1 VEYEVTNLA
10 NHKAIVHAVESTQ
23 QMGNV
28 GDQIT
33 LAKSLALAA
42 VEPGLYQVTIKV
54 DDKVSKQ
61 SVAPTTTF
69 TVE

>member
-1 VEYEVTNLA
+1 VEYEITNLA
-10 NHKAIVHAVESTQ
+10 DHKAVVHTVESTQ

-28 GDQIT
+28 GDQLT
-33 LAKSLALAA
+33 LAKSLPLAA
-42 VEPGLYQVTIKV
+42 VEPGQYQVTIKV

-61 SVAPTTTF
+61 SVVPTATF

>member
-1 VEYEVTNLA
+1 
-10 NHKAIVHAVESTQ
+10 VHAVDSTQ

-28 GDQIT
+28 GNQLT
-33 LAKSLALAA
+33 LAKSFPLAA
-42 VEPGLYQVTIKV
+42 VEPGLYPVTIKV

-69 TVE
+69 AVE